1 MASSNYRYA
10 DMSMDSGGN
19 VRKYTNHLLDLVD
32 DGALSKDHVIMACIK
47 YMSEADVQDMME
59 YNGFIEP
66 DQLDKEE
73 E

>member
-1 MASSNYRYA
+1 
-10 DMSMDSGGN
+10 
-19 VRKYTNHLLDLVD
+19 
-32 DGALSKDHVIMACIK
+32 MACIR

>member
-1 MASSNYRYA
+1 
-10 DMSMDSGGN
+10 MSDARKMDAGN
-19 VRKYTNHLLDLVD
+19 ARKYTHHLLDLVD
-32 DGALSKDHVIMACIK
+32 DGALDKDHVILACIK
-47 YMSEADVQDMME
+47 YMSEASVQDMME